1 MSKSAASA
9 FTNGLR
15 IEMMK
20 WGVKVINIQPFFYK
34 TPLTCKHFVEKM
46 IEKTWQEVD
55 PNIREEYGE
64 TYKEGF
70 LKNTRRLLSRGST
83 RIHEVIE
90 CFEDALTAVDPLST
104 YTPAYFPDKLGI
116 KMLKYL
122 PGIVTEVYLKFELD
136 QNNKPQILQR
146 IKSD

>member
-1 MSKSAASA
+1 
-9 FTNGLR
+9 
-15 IEMMK
+15 
-20 WGVKVINIQPFFYK
+20 
-34 TPLTCKHFVEKM
+34 TPLTCEHFVEKM

-64 TYKEGF
+64 TYKKGF
-70 LKNTRRLLSRGST
+70 LKNTRKLLNRGST
-83 RIHEVIE
+83 RIHEVID

-122 PGIVTEVYLKFELD
+122 PSIVTEVYLKFELD
-136 QNNKPQILQR
+136 QNNKPQILQK
-146 IKSD
+146 IKSDNEW